1 MTDQELI
8 DQASEYGYE
17 YPWVKCGECGEPTYF
32 LPGEPESQESGH
44 YAYHNHGE
52 DA

>member
-8 DQASEYGYE
+8 DTARAYGYE

-32 LPGEPESQESGH
+32 VPGEMAQESGH
-44 YAYHNHGE
+44 YVYHDHGGN
-52 DA
+52 D